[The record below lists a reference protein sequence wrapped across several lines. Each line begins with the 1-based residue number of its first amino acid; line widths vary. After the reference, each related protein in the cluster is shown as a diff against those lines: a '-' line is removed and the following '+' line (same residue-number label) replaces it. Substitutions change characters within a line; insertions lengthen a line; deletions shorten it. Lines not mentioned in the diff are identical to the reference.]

1 MECNQGARTDVMPT
15 TGTTNGVLFNDGHVE
30 VPSLMMVEALERI
43 IDDVQHELAK
53 RGHSFSQV
61 RAVSGCA
68 QQHTSVFWRLPELEM
83 PRQGSLHKFL
93 KEQRAFEPE
102 RGRSWMDSTTTSQC
116 QALESAVGGSRR
128 MADLTGSRAYERFTG
143 IQLMALGDMDHVSRV
158 SLASSLLTSLFRGK
172 ICSIEHSDA
181 SGMNMMD
188 LQRREWSTE
197 VIEAMEAIGG
207 FQRGTLR
214 RYLGPDPIPPTESVG
229 PIDPYFHHVYA
240 FSPDCA
246 VIPFTGDNP
255 SCLAEFSRLMQ
266 LSPPGN
272 DGYMGFF
279 YLQPEITPVV
289 PAESQDQRL
298 SGLHGFNCDD
308 IAEDVRSWPPEVEV
322 RAIVEW
328 QCLAMY
334 QHVKK
339 LYRGPV
345 HRVVVGGGASVN
357 TSILDTLSHVFGVPV
372 FVEANGV
379 NTAALGGAL
388 RAQHGLDCSQR
399 HKVVAFAPGIEWALK
414 ASPSMSA
421 HEVYMAM
428 LPRFERLEARAI
440 ASQVER
446 YNALQRKIVP
456 LLQKKQDASPEK
468 KEDRLSLVENEK
480 RYYDC
485 LKSVHEARAQ
495 LLTAQTQ
502 YDKIAMEL
510 QSRLDEKESKANEIQ
525 ESFMEFKR
533 EVARSAE
540 NTRTGKPI
548 PKRVIA
554 QFEVAEMK
562 KDQEVEKVRLKNINL
577 RTHLRKLEQQL
588 HAKEQLAEGLHLI
601 DFEQLKIENQ
611 TLNEKIEERNEEL
624 HKLRKKTTTTVQ
636 VLTHIKEKL
645 QFVSVENQNLK
656 KELAELD
663 EDLTK
668 NRDTLTKK
676 KKERDGVRLTQQKM
690 KHQQGFGNSQLL
702 MQDYEKR
709 KIDIEDYQGRLA
721 QLKQRLAYLT
731 KKTPQASEAN
741 SV

>member
-1 MECNQGARTDVMPT
+1 MESEGSGET
-15 TGTTNGVLFNDGHVE
+15 
-30 VPSLMMVEALERI
+30 
-43 IDDVQHELAK
+43 
-53 RGHSFSQV
+53 RGHATKL
-61 RAVSGCA
+61 R
-68 QQHTSVFWRLPELEM
+68 
-83 PRQGSLHKFL
+83 SLINEAA
-93 KEQRAFEPE
+93 EQREE
-102 RGRSWMDSTTTSQC
+102 
-116 QALESAVGGSRR
+116 
-128 MADLTGSRAYERFTG
+128 
-143 IQLMALGDMDHVSRV
+143 
-158 SLASSLLTSLFRGK
+158 
-172 ICSIEHSDA
+172 
-181 SGMNMMD
+181 
-188 LQRREWSTE
+188 LQQTN
-197 VIEAMEAIGG
+197 IG
-207 FQRGTLR
+207 
-214 RYLGPDPIPPTESVG
+214 
-229 PIDPYFHHVYA
+229 
-240 FSPDCA
+240 
-246 VIPFTGDNP
+246 
-255 SCLAEFSRLMQ
+255 
-266 LSPPGN
+266 
-272 DGYMGFF
+272 
-279 YLQPEITPVV
+279 
-289 PAESQDQRL
+289 
-298 SGLHGFNCDD
+298 
-308 IAEDVRSWPPEVEV
+308 
-322 RAIVEW
+322 
-328 QCLAMY
+328 
-334 QHVKK
+334 
-339 LYRGPV
+339 
-345 HRVVVGGGASVN
+345 
-357 TSILDTLSHVFGVPV
+357 
-372 FVEANGV
+372 
-379 NTAALGGAL
+379 
-388 RAQHGLDCSQR
+388 
-399 HKVVAFAPGIEWALK
+399 
-414 ASPSMSA
+414 
-421 HEVYMAM
+421 
-428 LPRFERLEARAI
+428 
-440 ASQVER
+440 
-446 YNALQRKIVP
+446 LQRKIVP

-645 QFVSVENQNLK
+645 QFVLVENQNLK